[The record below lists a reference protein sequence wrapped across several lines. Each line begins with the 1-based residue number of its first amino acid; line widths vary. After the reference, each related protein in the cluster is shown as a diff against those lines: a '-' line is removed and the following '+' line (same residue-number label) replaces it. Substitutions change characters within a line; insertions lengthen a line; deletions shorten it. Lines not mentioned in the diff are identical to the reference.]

1 MAPTTIAINGVPVE
15 TLGLTPSNLSGWLDG
30 PAYGYQTSEVIGRYG
45 QAVTGVN
52 VTANPKVLKFTGY
65 LQPASLAARRTALD
79 ALSKALTGRLEITTT
94 DDPTRALYAYLTAM
108 PVRTVGPAL
117 LSGQPQA
124 FVDVTL
130 TAFDPLWYDLTPQVM
145 AIAAASTPAAF
156 STAGTAPYR
165 RAQIVLNGAMS
176 GTVTITL
183 KDGTGATKGTLRLTG
198 TLTSAEFL
206 VLDLDPDVATI
217 TKWSAGVATDAITWL
232 NRADGFGA
240 FIIDPLDAP
249 TIEASGT
256 FASMLVTYYRSYW
269 N

>member
-156 STAGTAPYR
+156 STAGTAPLLR
-165 RAQIVLNGAMS
+165 ILAPEGELLIPFAEEICRQVDLEKKQIRVRLPEG
-176 GTVTITL
+176 
-183 KDGTGATKGTLRLTG
+183 LR
-198 TLTSAEFL
+198 E
-206 VLDLDPDVATI
+206 
-217 TKWSAGVATDAITWL
+217 L
-232 NRADGFGA
+232 NR
-240 FIIDPLDAP
+240 
-249 TIEASGT
+249 
-256 FASMLVTYYRSYW
+256 RR
-269 N
+269 